1 MASSPPT
8 PLTVLPTASLPMV
21 SGVETER
28 ADAARNRR
36 RLLEAAQQ
44 LVAEVG
50 AGQVTME
57 AVAAAARV
65 GKGTVF
71 RRFGDRVGLMVALL
85 DLSERENQDAF
96 MFGPAPLGPGAPP
109 RERLI
114 AFGEQR
120 MCFAAEHRDVLLAAE
135 ACGSRRYE
143 HPARAV
149 LVLHVGGLLR
159 EAQVQGDVELL
170 TETLLGFLDV
180 ALLAHLRDTR
190 GLPEDRL
197 RAGWADLVDRVL
209 GPAAA
214 A

>member
-1 MASSPPT
+1 MASSPPI
-8 PLTVLPTASLPMV
+8 PVTVLPSGSLPMA
-21 SGVETER
+21 SAVETER

-36 RLLEAAQQ
+36 RLLEAAQR
-44 LVAEVG
+44 LVAELG

-57 AVAAAARV
+57 AVAAAAQV

-85 DLSERENQDAF
+85 DLSERANQDAF
-96 MFGPAPLGPGAPP
+96 MFGPPPLGPGAPP

-120 MCFAAEHRDVLLAAE
+120 MRFAAEHRDVLLAAE

-159 EAQVQGDVELL
+159 EAGVQGDVELL
-170 TETLLGFLDV
+170 TETLLGYLDV
-180 ALLAHLRDTR
+180 ALLQHLRETR
-190 GLPEDRL
+190 ELPESRL
-197 RAGWADLVDRVL
+197 RDGWADLVGRVL
-209 GPAAA
+209 GAPAS
-214 A
+214 

>member
-1 MASSPPT
+1 MVSPPPT
-8 PLTVLPTASLPMV
+8 PLTVLPTASLPMAA
-21 SGVETER
+21 GGEGER

-50 AGQVTME
+50 AEQVTME
-57 AVAAAARV
+57 AVAAAAQV

-85 DLSERENQDAF
+85 DLSERANQEAF
-96 MFGPAPLGPGAPP
+96 MFGPPPLGPGASPCA
-109 RERLI
+109 RLV

-120 MCFAAEHRDVLLAAE
+120 MRFAAEHKDVLLAAE

-149 LVLHVGGLLR
+149 LVLHVSGLLR
-159 EAQVQGDVELL
+159 EAGVRGDLELL

-190 GLPEDRL
+190 GLDDDRL
-197 RAGWADLVDRVL
+197 RAGWTDLVGRVL
-209 GPAAA
+209 GPPA
-214 A
+214 

>member
-1 MASSPPT
+1 
-8 PLTVLPTASLPMV
+8 MV
-21 SGVETER
+21 SVAETER

-36 RLLEAAQQ
+36 RLLEAARQ

-57 AVAAAARV
+57 AVAAAAQV

-85 DLSERENQDAF
+85 DLSERENQEAF

-120 MCFAAEHRDVLLAAE
+120 MRFAAEHRDVLLAAE
-135 ACGSRRYE
+135 ACGARRYE

-170 TETLLGFLDV
+170 TETLLGYLDV

-190 GLPEDRL
+190 GLPESRL
-197 RAGWADLVDRVL
+197 RDGWADLVARVL
-209 GPAAA
+209 GPPDPA
-214 A
+214 

>member
-36 RLLEAAQQ
+36 RLLDAARQ

-57 AVAAAARV
+57 AVAAAAQV

-96 MFGPAPLGPGAPP
+96 MLGPPPLGPGAPP

-114 AFGEQR
+114 AFGAQR
-120 MCFAAEHRDVLLAAE
+120 MRFSAEHRDVLLAAE
-135 ACGSRRYE
+135 ACGPRRYE

-149 LVLHVGGLLR
+149 LALHVGGLLR
-159 EAQVQGDVELL
+159 EARVDGDVELL

-180 ALLAHLRDTR
+180 ALLAHLRDAR
-190 GLPEDRL
+190 ELPEERL
-197 RAGWADLVDRVL
+197 QAGWADLVGRVL
-209 GPAAA
+209 APSASG
-214 A
+214 

>member
-1 MASSPPT
+1 
-8 PLTVLPTASLPMV
+8 LTVLPSASLPMV
-21 SGVETER
+21 AGVETER

-36 RLLEAAQQ
+36 RLLEAARE
-44 LVAEVG
+44 LVADVG

-57 AVAAAARV
+57 AVAAAAQV

-96 MFGPAPLGPGAPP
+96 MFGPPPLGPGAPP
-109 RERLI
+109 FQRLV

-120 MCFAAEHRDVLLAAE
+120 LRFAAEHKDVLLAAE
-135 ACGSRRYE
+135 SCGSRRYE

-149 LVLHVGGLLR
+149 LVLHVAGLLR
-159 EAQVQGDVELL
+159 EAGAPGDVELL

-180 ALLAHLRDTR
+180 ALLQHLRDTR
-190 GLPEDRL
+190 GIPDERIA
-197 RAGWADLVDRVL
+197 AGWADLVGRVL
-209 GPAAA
+209 GGPAAA
-214 A
+214 